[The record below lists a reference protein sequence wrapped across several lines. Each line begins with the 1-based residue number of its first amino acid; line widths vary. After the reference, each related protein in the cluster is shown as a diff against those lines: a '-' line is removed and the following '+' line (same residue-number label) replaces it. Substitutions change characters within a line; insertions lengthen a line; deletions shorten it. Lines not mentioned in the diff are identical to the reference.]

1 MALKIPGT
9 DTVLGKEEEEAKEPI
24 VAKYEE
30 IFTSYQTVRSKY
42 TRQWYINDNFFDGN
56 HFIFFRKSTGT
67 IDRVSPPRGTIYRSV
82 PKASKQIE
90 AIQNLVL
97 ANEPRWMTYPAAN
110 PDGVV
115 DVNGLKDAQRV
126 SRRRRLANDDRLG
139 YSIIEGLSMEDSM
152 DTVTV
157 SPKYQ
162 VVIPRDIRQSMKI
175 RPGQKVRVFEYEDR
189 NEMIPI
195 RKMRQMRGF
204 LKGIDTTVHRE
215 KDRA

>member
-1 MALKIPGT
+1 
-9 DTVLGKEEEEAKEPI
+9 
-24 VAKYEE
+24 
-30 IFTSYQTVRSKY
+30 
-42 TRQWYINDNFFDGN
+42 
-56 HFIFFRKSTGT
+56 
-67 IDRVSPPRGTIYRSV
+67 
-82 PKASKQIE
+82 
-90 AIQNLVL
+90 
-97 ANEPRWMTYPAAN
+97 
-110 PDGVV
+110 
-115 DVNGLKDAQRV
+115 
-126 SRRRRLANDDRLG
+126 
-139 YSIIEGLSMEDSM
+139 M

-189 NEMIPI
+189 IEMIPI